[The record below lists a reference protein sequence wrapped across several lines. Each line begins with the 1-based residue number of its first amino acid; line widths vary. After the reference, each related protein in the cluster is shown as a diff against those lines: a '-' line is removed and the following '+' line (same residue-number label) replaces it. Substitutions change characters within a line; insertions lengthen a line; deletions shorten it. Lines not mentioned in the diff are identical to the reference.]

1 MESQVQSL
9 DELLKTLT
17 PPGERNVDPGRV
29 RKAVVTGGS
38 TGLGRYIAI
47 ELAKDGCD
55 VAITYAHNRDDAEL
69 TAEAVRHFGRQC
81 FIQKM
86 DLETPEHAEPA
97 LDEMVDA
104 LGGLDIY
111 VNNAGTM
118 VQQRLPEIDL
128 GEMQRLFNINTFGA
142 VLGTQRALRHML
154 DMKAD
159 AAEESSVEKAAQ
171 SARWLVSG
179 NEVPPRETPGR
190 IILIT
195 STHEKVASP
204 ADTVYTMTKHALGG
218 FVKCAAFSTAGLNV
232 TVNALAP
239 GEIATPINDMHP
251 EDGLDAD
258 RPALPAKRAGHPT
271 EIADAVRFL
280 ASDASSFI
288 NGVSYDVD
296 GGLAIGEPM
305 AMGMYRKMV

>member
-1 MESQVQSL
+1 MESDVKNLS
-9 DELLKTLT
+9 ELLETLT
-17 PPGERNVDPGRV
+17 PPGCRDVDPDRV
-29 RKAVVTGGS
+29 RKAIVTGGS

-47 ELAKDGCD
+47 ALAQDGCD

-69 TAEAVRHFGRQC
+69 TAEAVHHFGRAC
-81 FIQKM
+81 VIQQM

-97 LDEMVDA
+97 IDEMVDQ

-111 VNNAGTM
+111 VNNAGAM
-118 VQQRLPEIDL
+118 IQQRMPDIDL
-128 GEMQRLFNINTFGA
+128 AEMQRLFNINTFGA

-154 DMKAD
+154 DMTPDPDEAGM
-159 AAEESSVEKAAQ
+159 VERATQ

-179 NEVPPRETPGR
+179 NEVAPKKTPGR
-190 IILIT
+190 IILVT

-218 FVKCAAFSTAGLNV
+218 LVKCGAFSTAGLNI

-239 GEIATPINDMHP
+239 GEIATPINGMHP
-251 EDGLDAD
+251 DDGLKAD
-258 RPALPAKRAGHPT
+258 RDDLPAKRAGHPT

-296 GGLAIGEPM
+296 GGLAIAEPM
-305 AMGMYRKMV
+305 AMAMYRAMV

>member
-1 MESQVQSL
+1 MESQVQTL
-9 DELLKTLT
+9 DELLATLT
-17 PPGERNVDPGRV
+17 PPGEREIDTSRV
-29 RKAVVTGGS
+29 RKAIVTGGS

-47 ELAKDGCD
+47 ALAQDGCD
-55 VAITYAHNRDDAEL
+55 VAITYAHNKDDAEL

-81 FIQKM
+81 VIQQM
-86 DLETPEHAEPA
+86 NLETPEHAEPA
-97 LDEMVDA
+97 VDDMVDA
-104 LGGLDIY
+104 LGGLDIF

-118 VQQRLPEIDL
+118 VQQRLPDIEL
-128 GEMQRLFNINTFGA
+128 GELQRLFNINTFGA
-142 VLGTQRALRHML
+142 VVGVQRALRHML
-154 DMKAD
+154 EMKPSKD
-159 AAEESSVEKAAQ
+159 DEGTIEKAAQ

-179 NEVPPRETPGR
+179 NEVAPRKTPGR

-218 FVKCAAFSTAGLNV
+218 FVKCAAFSTAGYNI

-251 EDGLDAD
+251 EDGLKAERDD
-258 RPALPAKRAGHPT
+258 LPAKRAGHPT
-271 EIADAVRFL
+271 EIAEAVRFL
-280 ASDASSFI
+280 AADSSSFI

-296 GGLAIGEPM
+296 GGLAIAEPM
-305 AMGMYRKMV
+305 AMEAYRALV